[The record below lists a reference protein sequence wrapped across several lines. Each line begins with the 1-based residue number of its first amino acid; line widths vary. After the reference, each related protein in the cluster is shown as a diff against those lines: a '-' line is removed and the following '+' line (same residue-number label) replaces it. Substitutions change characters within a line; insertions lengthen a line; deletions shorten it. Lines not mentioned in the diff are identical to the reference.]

1 MADGSPVIQGNPG
14 WTANST
20 QTPTRLSNSASS
32 GDGTG
37 LYLFGG
43 TTGDAMYA
51 VARGGHQCGVKSYSY
66 NGHGVLGVALPYEN
80 DDGVGV
86 RGESITARGAGV
98 LGRNPNWVGAW
109 GSGSIGVVGQTTN
122 NYGIGVEG
130 DAGGQG
136 AIGIFGAASGSQGI
150 GVYATASSADSA
162 ALQVNGRVVF
172 SSSGR
177 IIVPAG
183 ATSAT
188 QTGLSLSTAA
198 FVVATLQ
205 QDLPGVAVRAAV
217 PDPAGGTMTVH
228 LTQAPPVDAAV
239 GWMAVN

>member
-43 TTGDAMYA
+43 ATGDAMYA

-122 NYGIGVEG
+122 NYGIGVDCPRSERSMRSANPHC
-130 DAGGQG
+130 DVAQVTSRRPAKAGS
-136 AIGIFGAASGSQGI
+136 AHSRDCMTASKA
-150 GVYATASSADSA
+150 ATAS
-162 ALQVNGRVVF
+162 
-172 SSSGR
+172 
-177 IIVPAG
+177 
-183 ATSAT
+183 
-188 QTGLSLSTAA
+188 
-198 FVVATLQ
+198 
-205 QDLPGVAVRAAV
+205 
-217 PDPAGGTMTVH
+217 
-228 LTQAPPVDAAV
+228 
-239 GWMAVN
+239 